1 MLQRFVDRGVRD
13 PAQALKRLVRHTPF
27 RFHVTGS
34 ETEFGEERHD
44 WPAFVW
50 QPLEAVEEFVGDQLT
65 PELAAAV
72 VEWPREHRRRLAE
85 DLDERVQL
93 ARQRQPGTP
102 TTPGSRFGQLDGTWT
117 GRGTRT
123 ALSQPAVKQQLLYVG
138 TLLIHDPLADRL
150 RDATNFSELTDT
162 GLRSALDS
170 WLQSLAELAPAIR
183 RGCVEIGVSPTR
195 PALAEEARKWDSVEQ
210 HRDALVEILRA
221 AADDIDSSAAP
232 HRAFEA
238 IIDSA
243 WMRARIDDP
252 AAFLRGLAKDT
263 AAKSADDLG
272 RVLTQW
278 NAIAAVDES
287 GFGRRRG
294 GPIQW
299 RDAVYLAALGVQN
312 STDTLA
318 KAFATNTQLGASHL
332 LATRSSQE
340 RLDRLGLPPFTS
352 GRTSKKQAAGAGL
365 LTRFELPGIGDVP
378 MDQVLSIRED
388 ESVFAEFRRVLGNIL
403 EQVDTAEPEDPEQF
417 GQELDQAFR
426 DQLVPEL
433 NRVNSVSKTSVLEK
447 VLIPSGASLG
457 AGALVLAA
465 GASFPLTAAAAVA
478 MSPVA
483 FAAEALRRRYNK
495 GGRQARSLASA
506 YLTLT
511 ESARWKK

>member
-1 MLQRFVDRGVRD
+1 LRGSD
-13 PAQALKRLVRHTPF
+13 QESAAE
-27 RFHVTGS
+27 S
-34 ETEFGEERHD
+34 HD

-72 VEWPREHRRRLAE
+72 VEWPDGHRDRLAE
-85 DLDERVQL
+85 YLDERVQL
-93 ARQRQPGTP
+93 ARRQPGTP
-102 TTPGSRFGQLDGTWT
+102 TTRSPRFGQLDSTWT

-123 ALSQPAVKQQLLYVG
+123 TLSQPAVKQQLLYVG
-138 TLLIHDPLADRL
+138 TLLIHDPVANQFRY
-150 RDATNFSELTDT
+150 ATNVKELTDT
-162 GLRSALDS
+162 GPRSFLDS
-170 WLQSLAELAPAIR
+170 WLQSLAELAPALR

-195 PALAEEARKWDSVEQ
+195 PAFEEEVSKWDSVE
-210 HRDALVEILRA
+210 HYRDALVEILRA

-243 WMRARIDDP
+243 WTRARIDDP

-263 AAKSADDLG
+263 AAKSADDLW
-272 RVLTQW
+272 RTLKQW
-278 NAIAAVDES
+278 NAVAAVDES
-287 GFGRRRG
+287 GFGKRKG
-294 GPIQW
+294 GPIAW

-312 STDTLA
+312 STDKIA
-318 KAFATNTQLGASHL
+318 NAFATNTWLGASHL
-332 LATRSSQE
+332 LATRSSQV
-340 RLDRLGLPPFTS
+340 RLETLGLPPFKS

-378 MDQVLSIRED
+378 MDQVLSIRDD

-403 EQVDTAEPEDPEQF
+403 EQVDTAEPENPEQF
-417 GQELDQAFR
+417 SQELDQAFR

-447 VLIPSGASLG
+447 ILIPGGASLG

-465 GASFPLTAAAAVA
+465 GVSFPLTAAAAVV

-511 ESARWKK
+511 DSARWKK